1 MKKGM
6 TRRCPKCG
14 TRLTGIKTDWHLIEV
29 TINGHQVATIGSSWN
44 AADDIRSAV
53 EFQMATNLAAYRL
66 DYDAELNLG
75 FRGTAW
81 VQCPEAR
88 EAVTDVCVPK

>member
-14 TRLTGIKTDWHLIEV
+14 ARLTEIKTDWCLKEMA
-29 TINGHQVATIGSSWN
+29 INGHRIATIGTPWT
-44 AADDIRSAV
+44 AAEDIAAAV
-53 EFQMATNLAAYRL
+53 EFQIAASLAAYRL